1 MPVAVAPTIPS
12 PTAAPLALWTS
23 YPAVAAP
30 PEPVPPGPETPVAA
44 AAPRVQLMALDATGQ
59 PLGEIRSALV
69 ESWSDPLDHD
79 GAQIRVQVSGHDP
92 LLWSL
97 GVDQG
102 IVCGRR
108 VRQIDAKALRFL
120 VVVDGQPSAPGF
132 LLSDVPLGD
141 DTVRLDLRGGM
152 DLLRGL
158 TLRGGDDDTGSG
170 FSPSI
175 EDLVRAEDALEGRGS
190 FDGPTGISGWT
201 PVGPAVAASM
211 TVFLSAPR
219 SLRITG
225 TGRVNGPWVTIP
237 GSEHHRA
244 GWFVE
249 CAVRLP
255 SAGVDDDLRVGVAV
269 EVQRRVGSSWVTV
282 TPVPGDPRWWS
293 DDADPEQTEWQMLQ
307 ARGNTAMTTQPH
319 RMRQVIVIWGNSTG
333 QPVHVDEVRYRQN
346 SRIGSALP
354 QDLSG
359 LAARVLGG
367 SVFRRPD
374 HGLGYRINGLTGTEL
389 SMLWYTS
396 DRVSALDA
404 LSTITSRPDGPD
416 VWFRSDW
423 RYIIEPRRGQ
433 TRRDVQLDPQSVL
446 EVAWTVGPG
455 VDDHLTLTD
464 PTIQHRTPW
473 APGRLRTEATVRPPI
488 AEWHVQAGWAEGWAE
503 QAALR
508 QVVADV
514 TVPWS
519 LGWRLQTGDCVW
531 LAYEVGGE
539 GFVGWVR
546 VFDRKLDPQALTV
559 VLSVGVDAVSEAT

>member
-1 MPVAVAPTIPS
+1 MPVAVAPTIPA
-12 PTAAPLALWTS
+12 PTAAPLVLGLS
-23 YPAVAAP
+23 FPATAGL
-30 PEPVPPGPETPVAA
+30 PVPPTPGPDTPVVQ
-44 AAPRVQLMALDATGQ
+44 AAPRVQLMVLSATGE
-59 PLGEIRSALV
+59 PLGEVRTALV
-69 ESWSDPLDHD
+69 ESWSDPLDSD
-79 GAQIRVQVSGHDP
+79 GAQIRVSVSGHDP

-97 GVDQG
+97 GVDEG
-102 IVCGRR
+102 TVYGVR

-132 LLSDVPLGD
+132 LLADVALGD
-141 DTVRLDLRGGM
+141 DAVRLDLRGGM

-158 TLRGGDDDTGSG
+158 TLRGGDDDSGSG

-190 FDGPTGISGWT
+190 FDGPLGISGW
-201 PVGPAVAASM
+201 VSEGPTLAADT

-225 TGRVNGPWVTIP
+225 TGRVNGPWVQIP

-249 CAVRLP
+249 CALRLP
-255 SAGVDDDLRVGVAV
+255 ATDADDDLRVGVAV
-269 EVQRRVGSSWVTV
+269 EVQRRVAGTWTTV
-282 TPVPGDPRWWS
+282 VPVAGDPKWWS

-307 ARGNTAMTTQPH
+307 ARGNVAMSSDAH
-319 RMRQVIVIWGNSTG
+319 RMRQVLVVWANTTG
-333 QPVHVDEVRYRQN
+333 QPIRVDEVRYRQN

-374 HGLGYRINGLTGTEL
+374 HGLGYRINGLTGTEI
-389 SMLWYTS
+389 SVLWDTE

-433 TRRDVQLDPQSVL
+433 TRRDVQLDPQSIVD
-446 EVAWTVGPG
+446 VSWTVGPG

-508 QVVADV
+508 QVVAEV
-514 TVPWS
+514 VVPWS

-546 VFDRKLDPQALTV
+546 VFDRRLDPQALTV